1 MGADTRMT
9 RCQIQAAVVNL
20 LSITIGRQ
28 IAKTEVVTRDSEPAW
43 DSLKH
48 IELILMLEE
57 QFGVQ
62 FSEKEMAALRSSD
75 KIVNAIEGKN
85 AP

>member
-1 MGADTRMT
+1 MT
-9 RCQIQAAVVNL
+9 RSQIQAAVVEL
-20 LSITIGRQ
+20 LSITVGRP
-28 IAKTEVVTRDSEPAW
+28 IAPSESVTRDSEPSW

-48 IELILMLEE
+48 IELVLMLEE
-57 QFGVQ
+57 EFGVQ

-75 KIVNAIEGKN
+75 KIVSAIEGKN

>member
-1 MGADTRMT
+1 
-9 RCQIQAAVVNL
+9 
-20 LSITIGRQ
+20 
-28 IAKTEVVTRDSEPAW
+28 
-43 DSLKH
+43 
-48 IELILMLEE
+48 MLEE

>member
-1 MGADTRMT
+1 MT
-9 RCQIQAAVVNL
+9 RSQIQAAVVEL
-20 LSITIGRQ
+20 LSITVGRP
-28 IAKTEVVTRDSEPAW
+28 IAPSESVTRDSEPSW

-48 IELILMLEE
+48 IELVLMLEE
-57 QFGVQ
+57 EFGVQ

>member
-1 MGADTRMT
+1 MT
-9 RCQIQAAVVNL
+9 RSQIQAAVVNL

-28 IAKTEVVTRDSEPAW
+28 ITQTEVVARDSEPAW